1 MRITSSSPAAALDAW
16 VQDINRVC
24 GSFAGRHLGEGFSG
38 QIESF
43 SSGPLSLSVL
53 QAREVKLS
61 RTYMEIAKDDDDKYF
76 AVFQLDGKCNLDL
89 DGQVVELGRGDMVVI
104 DASSPFSASY
114 GATSRMISVI
124 LPRRQVEQRFCHA
137 RVRCGEVI
145 PAGSPSVRL
154 ARQLIQ
160 YTARQSGLDVR
171 EGEAT
176 LDALLALLRPVI
188 AAREEPD
195 GHESLFQKAVAF
207 IDAHLHEGDL
217 YPERV
222 GRQIGISVRGLYRLF
237 TRRGLTVAQYIKC
250 RRLDLC
256 AEALLRAPAGQ
267 SLSVL
272 SGEWGFSNPSHFSRA
287 FKERFGDSPRE
298 YRKRHG
304 RSGTNG

>member
-1 MRITSSSPAAALDAW
+1 MSFRSSSPAAALDAW
-16 VQDINRVC
+16 VQEINRVC
-24 GSFAGRHLGEGFSG
+24 GSFAGRHLSEGFSG

-53 QAREVKLS
+53 RAREVKLS
-61 RTYMEIAKDDDDKYF
+61 RTYMQIAKDNDDKYF
-76 AVFQLDGKCNLDL
+76 AVFQLDGKCSLEV
-89 DGQVVELGRGDMVVI
+89 DGCAAELCRGDMVVI

-145 PAGSPSVRL
+145 PARSPSVRL
-154 ARQLIQ
+154 ASQLIQ
-160 YTARQSGLDVR
+160 YTARQSDMDVR
-171 EGEAT
+171 DGEAA
-176 LDALLALLRPVI
+176 LEALLALLRPVI
-188 AAREEPD
+188 EAREEPD
-195 GHESLFQKAVAF
+195 GYERLFRKAVVF
-207 IDAHLHEGDL
+207 IDAHIREGDL
-217 YPERV
+217 CPELV

-256 AEALLRAPAGQ
+256 AEVLRGAPAAQ

-272 SGEWGFSNPSHFSRA
+272 SGEWGFSDPSHFSTA
-287 FKERFGDSPRE
+287 FKARFGVSPRE

-304 RSGTNG
+304 